1 MMRLRRAVEACPASK
16 YGVSPAVVLL
26 ALVQSGAE
34 TTLHKLSIPH
44 ATAHPWLLFVLGLE
58 LRQLSSATDMLLVV
72 PLLPV
77 GASLV
82 FPARNA
88 AAVCRC
94 TSYPKSCHGLFF
106 LKNQASSLALR
117 GPYAI
122 SIYLLHL
129 FVLFVR
135 HESTSCCLLPL
146 LSRRHIFGTL
156 ISMSA
161 SLSEQTSQMRH
172 V

>member
-34 TTLHKLSIPH
+34 TTLHTSCRSRMLPHIPGYCSSL
-44 ATAHPWLLFVLGLE
+44 AWSCV
-58 LRQLSSATDMLLVV
+58 SSALLPTCCWWCPCFQSGQAWCFQLVMLL
-72 PLLPV
+72 L
-77 GASLV
+77 
-82 FPARNA
+82 
-88 AAVCRC
+88 C

-135 HESTSCCLLPL
+135 HELTSCCLLPL
-146 LSRRHIFGTL
+146 LSRRYIFGTL